1 VVVDEASR
9 VPGGRCKCRHGHDG
23 GARTEAGAAGMGRG
37 RAGRGRSRRGHG
49 VALWTS
55 TLYAYRVVE
64 IKQSMFQGNWNE

>member
-1 VVVDEASR
+1 MVVDEASR
-9 VPGGRCKCRHGHDG
+9 VPGGRRQCHHGRGG
-23 GARTEAGAAGMGRG
+23 GARTEAGAAGMERG
-37 RAGRGRSRRGHG
+37 CVGRGRSRRGHG